1 MINGVK
7 HFLEI
12 KENANCTFAIIK
24 GISYIFKHDQQSHI
38 CGMVVSK
45 AKLVFIYHFIF
56 VEKTQQ
62 PVIYQFLQYF
72 WKYGDTKRT
81 PHILAWWELESDV
94 LSQKGQFSWE

>member
-7 HFLEI
+7 RFLEI

-45 AKLVFIYHFIF
+45 AKLVFIYYFTF
-56 VEKTQQ
+56 VGKTQQ
-62 PVIYQFLQYF
+62 PVIHQFLQYF
-72 WKYGDTKRT
+72 LKY
-81 PHILAWWELESDV
+81 WEQRNWSVVTEDHWV
-94 LSQKGQFSWE
+94 FCFIQR